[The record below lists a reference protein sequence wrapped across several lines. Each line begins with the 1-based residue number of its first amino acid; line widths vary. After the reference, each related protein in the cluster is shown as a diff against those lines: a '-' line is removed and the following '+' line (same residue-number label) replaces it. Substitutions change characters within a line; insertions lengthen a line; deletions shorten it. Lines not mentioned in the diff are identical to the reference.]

1 MVFVFAFTSAAHFTM
16 PSKIIDFEAPFT
28 DVAFSVSKTKKNIGV
43 QNRGAFRPASHF
55 IW

>member
-1 MVFVFAFTSAAHFTM
+1 M

-28 DVAFSVSKTKKNIGV
+28 DVAFSVSKTKKKDIGV